1 VNLLLRATAEPF
13 TLPRRYRGAVAALRG
28 NWSGQW
34 LSARRELDRLDATPE
49 AATASPQ
56 LR

>member
-1 VNLLLRATAEPF
+1 VSLLLRATAEPF

-28 NWSGQW
+28 SWSGQW
-34 LSARRELDRLDATPE
+34 LLARRELDRLDATPE